1 MIVCIIVVVLV
12 YMIHINFFT
21 FAKQI
26 EVEKL
31 LGASY
36 SLIKRPFLMLVPGI
50 LGSAFVAHRRQPFG
64 AWTRLRA
71 RFRYSARTQRLDDL
85 AVGNRPVSA
94 GTNHA
99 IQFSAQRGE
108 IADLAVDVVE
118 VDAGDAVHRF
128 AGLRLVVGQSQQFP
142 HSFQRE
148 AEITGAADERE
159 ACQMLGPIGEVI
171 GGGQG
176 RARPDRISV
185 AGSDRIS
192 EGRFHALEVFESCF
206 HDVQVRLRNC
216 LRVSASIHAI
226 FQP

>member
-1 MIVCIIVVVLV
+1 MAGPTHSP
-12 YMIHINFFT
+12 MPMDFWS
-21 FAKQI
+21 K
-26 EVEKL
+26 
-31 LGASY
+31 SW
-36 SLIKRPFLMLVPGI
+36 
-50 LGSAFVAHRRQPFG
+50 SAFVAHRRQPFG

-142 HSFQRE
+142 HSLERE

-159 ACQMLGPIGEVI
+159 ACQMLGPIGAVI
-171 GGGQG
+171 GRGARG
-176 RARPDRISV
+176 RRQQADLLIVSR
-185 AGSDRIS
+185 S
-192 EGRFHALEVFESCF
+192 EEH
-206 HDVQVRLRNC
+206 
-216 LRVSASIHAI
+216 
-226 FQP
+226 